1 MTADEENVS
10 VLVRIRPLNAM
21 EIEAC
26 GRVVAHKTPGEP
38 QLSLGEKK
46 QFTYDSVLPI
56 CYLRRR
62 HPADAG
68 RVRAPACGVARV
80 PRRGQSVV

>member
-10 VLVRIRPLNAM
+10 VLVCIRPLNAM

-46 QFTYDSVLPI
+46 QFTYDSVYPTD
-56 CYLRRR
+56 CS
-62 HPADAG
+62 
-68 RVRAPACGVARV
+68 
-80 PRRGQSVV
+80 QSAIFDGDIQQMLDG